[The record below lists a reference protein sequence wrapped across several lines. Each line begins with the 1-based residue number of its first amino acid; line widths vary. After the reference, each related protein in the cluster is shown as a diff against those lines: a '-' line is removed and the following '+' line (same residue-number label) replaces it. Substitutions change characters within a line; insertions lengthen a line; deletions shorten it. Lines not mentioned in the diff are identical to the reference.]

1 MTSTNDSIC
10 QGTRLVNQHLLEQ
23 DPYTSLPV
31 SKIPRP
37 ALSLSPV
44 PSDFASTVV
53 TTPQVRSIPT
63 RVDHVSHQL
72 LRWTKDPSPSHHNTM
87 WMNVITGVFETSRT
101 ANDKKRLRDRA
112 TELIAGREDVEL
124 EEDET
129 TGGRKRVYPE
139 ACGAV
144 VDKCS
149 AKGLVAITAHGR
161 PVDQVDT
168 GQGPIGECYAELTIG
183 VGQTCVIHGSSM
195 VLYYQPRKVPVP
207 DRAQQSQPRPAGQWS
222 IRELVKLVSS
232 PPEIVVRLQM
242 DELGSFSAPYEFSV
256 WRCKMKTTEFF
267 AWFGGETGRGGVK
280 GPPV

>member
-1 MTSTNDSIC
+1 MCRHRS
-10 QGTRLVNQHLLEQ
+10 
-23 DPYTSLPV
+23 
-31 SKIPRP
+31 RP
-37 ALSLSPV
+37 GFP
-44 PSDFASTVV
+44 
-53 TTPQVRSIPT
+53 TT
-63 RVDHVSHQL
+63 
-72 LRWTKDPSPSHHNTM
+72 DPSLWPLSIND
-87 WMNVITGVFETSRT
+87 ITLTPFFLLKE
-101 ANDKKRLRDRA
+101 
-112 TELIAGREDVEL
+112 
-124 EEDET
+124 EEDEI